1 MARLKN
7 QVEISF
13 LETRRL
19 LFVFRLALL
28 IPLYVPFTA
37 FSQPGVAKF
46 GIQFKPMIPS
56 DYFGITRELVEGE
69 GFDVNFEPRFGHNFG
84 MVIRYGL
91 SNMMSFETG
100 INLVQR
106 NYRLTIDQA
115 TFPGPQIMNF
125 RFVGY
130 EIPLQGQIF
139 VQLGKQLWM
148 NASGGISLDLYP
160 TNVESFSEARKDSIV
175 FDLYQKTWRNGRM
188 QFSLLA
194 NYGFEWRTK
203 EKGYFY
209 LGISYHRPFS
219 NIGITEVEVS
229 EKANFWRLE
238 HPLSG
243 NYLTF
248 DFRYF
253 FYDPPEKRKRR

>member
-1 MARLKN
+1 M
-7 QVEISF
+7 
-13 LETRRL
+13 
-19 LFVFRLALL
+19 FVFRLALL